1 MAGKWNEL
9 VSSRAQSIDLNHL
22 LLFVCPS
29 LFGLSKEVSITMEN
43 SLCISCSN
51 LLRWDNV
58 CVDMYPIWFAAPNSN
73 LKFPIPAESIMI
85 CAPAMSKNFGTDLEG
100 LRHSGLL

>member
-1 MAGKWNEL
+1 
-9 VSSRAQSIDLNHL
+9 
-22 LLFVCPS
+22 
-29 LFGLSKEVSITMEN
+29 MEN